1 MQLSGDWVRRQDH
14 GNVPL
19 AEEGVRGRADFTV
32 RPCLTQ
38 DELAACIEI
47 QKLIWA
53 YSERDVY
60 PPRFF
65 RNLVRIGGHVL
76 GAFSHQERLIGFVA
90 SSPAWRGDHRYFY
103 SLALGVVPE
112 FENQG
117 VGRALKFAQR
127 RMALREGIDCIEWTF
142 DPLRTKNAHFN
153 ITRLGAIARRYIPDY
168 YGPVESSL
176 QKGLP
181 SDRLI
186 AEWWLKSA
194 RVRTALAGKPPRNSR
209 REPAAEVHI
218 PPDVGGL
225 LESNP
230 AEAQGWQGA
239 VRAQIQG
246 HFAQN
251 LLITGFAYT
260 GKSAR
265 YLLDHD
271 ED

>member
-1 MQLSGDWVRRQDH
+1 MQFSASGVST
-14 GNVPL
+14 
-19 AEEGVRGRADFTV
+19 AENALGSKGSGAELDFTV

-47 QKLIWA
+47 QKLIWG

-65 RNLVRIGGHVL
+65 MNLVRIGGHVL
-76 GAFSHQERLIGFVA
+76 GAFLPQDRLIGFVA
-90 SSPAWRGDHRYFY
+90 SSPAWRCQRRYYY

-112 FENQG
+112 YESRG

-127 RMALREGIDCIEWTF
+127 RTALRIGIDCIEWTF

-153 ITRLGAIARRYIPDY
+153 IARLGVIVRRYVPDY
-168 YGPVESSL
+168 YGPVQSSL
-176 QKGLP
+176 QAGLA

-186 AEWWLKSA
+186 AEWWLKSP
-194 RVRTALAGKPPRNSR
+194 RVRKALSGKPPRNPGR
-209 REPAAEVHI
+209 KPAAEVNI
-218 PPDVGGL
+218 PLDLDAL

-230 AEAQGWQGA
+230 AEAQTCQAA
-239 VRAQIQG
+239 VRAQIEKC
-246 HFAQN
+246 FAQN
-251 LLITGFAYT
+251 LVITGFAYDGT
-260 GKSAR
+260 SAL
-265 YLLDHD
+265 YFLDHD

>member
-1 MQLSGDWVRRQDH
+1 
-14 GNVPL
+14 
-19 AEEGVRGRADFTV
+19 
-32 RPCLTQ
+32 
-38 DELAACIEI
+38 
-47 QKLIWA
+47 
-53 YSERDVY
+53 
-60 PPRFF
+60 
-65 RNLVRIGGHVL
+65 
-76 GAFSHQERLIGFVA
+76 LIGFVA
-90 SSPAWRGDHRYFY
+90 SSPAWRGGHRYFY

-112 FENQG
+112 CVNQG

-127 RMALREGIDCIEWTF
+127 RRALREGIDCIEWTF

-153 ITRLGAIARRYIPDY
+153 ITRLGAIARSYIPDY

-194 RVRTALAGKPPRNSR
+194 RVRKALAGEPPRNSR
-209 REPAAEVHI
+209 RKPAAEVHI

-230 AEAQGWQGA
+230 AQAQACQAA
-239 VRAQIQG
+239 VRAEIQG
-246 HFAQN
+246 HFARG
-251 LLITGFAYT
+251 LAITGFVCD

-265 YLLDHD
+265 YLFDYVGTGQGQP
-271 ED
+271 